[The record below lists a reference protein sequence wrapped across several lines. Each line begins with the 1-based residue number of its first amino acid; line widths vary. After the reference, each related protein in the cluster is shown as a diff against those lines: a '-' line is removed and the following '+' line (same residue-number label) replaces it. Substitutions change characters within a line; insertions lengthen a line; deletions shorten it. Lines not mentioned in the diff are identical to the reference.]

1 MQEASMGMKFYMVF
15 DVKERLLYISL
26 PAEKLIVKVDP
37 AKNPILINP
46 VAGTG
51 DLCRGNNPCGD
62 EGLAIKAHLTYPKVT
77 RGLNL
82 AFLPFFI
89 KKSFP
94 LMKKKCETNL
104 FVKNMAFP
112 MGLSILRKYKL

>member
-1 MQEASMGMKFYMVF
+1 MGMKFYMIF

-82 AFLPFFI
+82 AFLVLFFKKKFSMKKTAKQTCSLKIWHFPWVSPFF
-89 KKSFP
+89 
-94 LMKKKCETNL
+94 ET
-104 FVKNMAFP
+104 
-112 MGLSILRKYKL
+112 